1 MLYPF
6 FALAEPR
13 RRGNSLDDN
22 VLISFKPLD
31 GLTDTNRHG
40 FIHLA
45 PNAVHLWGMELNG
58 SPPCLDHCFG
68 WLNEGERR
76 RAARLVREQ
85 DRRHYVLAHG
95 GVRAVLSRYLGVTPG
110 LVALEHTETGKPFV
124 IRDTRMHSAITFNLS
139 HAHGR
144 ALIAVSNAQEVG
156 VDLELVRA
164 DVDAEKLSERYFA
177 PSEHKEIMRS
187 VGEER
192 AIGFFRYWVAKEAVL
207 KAQGVGLRGLSDCEV
222 VFDQEEL
229 NRDVQ
234 VRLGSQFTA
243 PLRVRLLSCGEGWE
257 AAVAAQNLDIVKQ
270 GG

>member
-1 MLYPF
+1 
-6 FALAEPR
+6 
-13 RRGNSLDDN
+13 
-22 VLISFKPLD
+22 
-31 GLTDTNRHG
+31 
-40 FIHLA
+40 
-45 PNAVHLWGMELNG
+45 MELNG

-68 WLNEGERR
+68 WLNEEERR

-187 VGEER
+187 VDEER
-192 AIGFFRYWVAKEAVL
+192 AIRFFRYWVAKEAVL
-207 KAQGVGLRGLSDCEV
+207 KALGSGLRGLSSCEIILGASEI
-222 VFDQEEL
+222 DTKAQISGGSHSPHE
-229 NRDVQ
+229 
-234 VRLGSQFTA
+234 VRL
-243 PLRVRLLSCGEGWE
+243 RLLSCGKGWE
-257 AAVAAQNLDIVKQ
+257 AAVAAKNLDVVGQ